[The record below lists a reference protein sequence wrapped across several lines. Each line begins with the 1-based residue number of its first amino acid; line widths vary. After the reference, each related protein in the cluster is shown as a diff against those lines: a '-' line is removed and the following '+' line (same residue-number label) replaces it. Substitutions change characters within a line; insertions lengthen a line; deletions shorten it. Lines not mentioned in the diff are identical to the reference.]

1 VRKLFSRR
9 QLSGWLALAACL
21 PAAALVWL
29 GYLAVL
35 EWQRAA
41 TMVASERAGAAA
53 NLLAAALA
61 RDMRGGQLLVLSSAD
76 RDGLTRATD
85 VDLLHPIG
93 SALARYPYPE
103 AFFSWRDT
111 PTPAS
116 VVFYSRA
123 ERRPSWLAPDA
134 AGKSFPLV
142 VSAGPSTASRLID
155 RVMKDGTQRRRYSVF
170 DTSFAGS
177 PYQVVAILSYAEA
190 LSDRPAA
197 VLGFVVNLDWARRN
211 YFKEL
216 AAQVARMEGSG
227 RDLHYTVLDE
237 RGEPVVGSRT
247 DGTSTL
253 AGRHVFPMAFFDPL
267 VVAMDPPA
275 DLKLISWTA
284 VVTAEDDATLAAA
297 ARGARRTLGV
307 AVGMALALT
316 IGLVLSVRAG
326 RASAHLAEMRSDF
339 VSAVTHELKT
349 PIANMRAI
357 NETLA
362 SGRSTLEMSREYAQM
377 GIREATRLTRLVDNL
392 LAYARITDVA
402 DAYSFEPV
410 ALETV
415 VDRSLQEFAAH
426 LTDGRFD
433 LHVDLPEELPV
444 VRGDPTALGLMLNN
458 LVENAIRYSKDTR
471 EIAITARRRGA
482 QVVLEVKDKGI
493 GIPDG
498 EIERVTRKFF
508 RGRNTIAGGS
518 GLGLAIVDRIVAD
531 HAGSLEITS
540 SVGAGT
546 TVVVALPIL
555 VS

>member
-1 VRKLFSRR
+1 VRTLFSRR

-29 GYLAVL
+29 GYLAVV
-35 EWQRAA
+35 EWKRAA
-41 TMVASERAGAAA
+41 AMVAGERAEAAA

-61 RDMRGGQLLVLSSAD
+61 RDMRGGQLLVLSAAD

-103 AFFSWRDT
+103 AFFSWRDA

-123 ERRPSWLAPDA
+123 ERPPSWLTSDA
-134 AGKSFPLV
+134 NRKSFPLV
-142 VSAGPSTASRLID
+142 VSTEPAIAARLID
-155 RVMKDGTQRRRYSVF
+155 RVMKDGTQRRRYAVF
-170 DTSFAGS
+170 DVSLAGS
-177 PYQVVAILSYAEA
+177 PYQVVAILSYADA

-197 VLGFVVNLDWARRN
+197 VLGFLVNLEWARQN
-211 YFKEL
+211 YFKDL
-216 AAQVARMEGSG
+216 TAQVARMEGRG
-227 RDLHYTVLDE
+227 RDLHYAVRDE
-237 RGEPVVGSRT
+237 HGEPVVGSRS
-247 DGTSTL
+247 DGTSAL
-253 AGRHVFPMAFFDPL
+253 AGRHAFPMAFFDPI
-267 VVAMDPPA
+267 VVAMDPPS
-275 DLKLISWTA
+275 DLKLLSWTA
-284 VVTAEDDATLAAA
+284 VVTADDDATLAAA
-297 ARGARRTLGV
+297 AHGARRTLGV

-326 RASAHLAEMRSDF
+326 RANANLVEMRSDF

-349 PIANMRAI
+349 PIANLRAI

-362 SGRSTLEMSREYAQM
+362 SGRSTLEMTREYAQM

-402 DAYSFEPV
+402 DAYSFEAV

-426 LTDGRFD
+426 LTDGGFN
-433 LHVDLPEELPV
+433 LHVDLPEELPA

-458 LVENAIRYSKDTR
+458 LVENAIRYSKDVR
-471 EIAITARRRGA
+471 EITIAARRCGA
-482 QVVLEVKDKGI
+482 RVVLEVRDKGI
-493 GIPDG
+493 GIPES
-498 EIERVTRKFF
+498 EIERVTRKFV
-508 RGRNTIAGGS
+508 RGRNAIAGGS

-531 HAGSLEITS
+531 HAGTLEITS
-540 SVGAGT
+540 TVGAGT
-546 TVVVALPIL
+546 TVRVALPIL